1 MVPDSPQMMVCLNT
15 QALLMPPALTCP
27 DWSITM
33 VVSEASA
40 MWLRSTARAAGSKIW
55 ERGIINNEGFRPPQN
70 INDEQHN
77 EGINQNKNR
86 EEVNYRQIRYLPDLS
101 IVNFLSV
108 FVLRGGIITLII
120 LLIVYIL
127 GKSKHLI
134 GLVLRYQ

>member
-101 IVNFLSV
+101 IVNLLSV
-108 FVLRGGIITLII
+108 FVLVQR
-120 LLIVYIL
+120 IL
-127 GKSKHLI
+127 GPVKIKNMQPPPPSYHPHFCSAFC
-134 GLVLRYQ
+134 G